1 MPKPRINYFMQTFR
15 TLLLGDTVLH
25 TWSHLNP
32 GTMLTGLRA
41 ASSQGSSTNTS
52 LWHLWFIISDIKQR
66 SGATCASWN
75 FIWKQNLFFPKG
87 PTRTCPTLYSCGAPE
102 NREQIQ
108 SYVVQMQAEHN
119 QSFSHWFQEYFGI
132 LQPLIWPSQWSNRS
146 FALAKDR
153 KTELSSH

>member
-41 ASSQGSSTNTS
+41 PSSQGSSTNTS

-66 SGATCASWN
+66 SGATCALWN
-75 FIWKQNLFFPKG
+75 FIWNRTSFFLRVHLEPAQPFTAVEPQRTESKFSLTWCKCKLSI
-87 PTRTCPTLYSCGAPE
+87 TRVSLIDSRSILGSCNPSSGHLNEATEALP
-102 NREQIQ
+102 
-108 SYVVQMQAEHN
+108 
-119 QSFSHWFQEYFGI
+119 
-132 LQPLIWPSQWSNRS
+132 LQR
-146 FALAKDR
+146 
-153 KTELSSH
+153 TERWN